1 MTAKVAKVLRDAI
14 EQTKTLDTR
23 RIFRLSALFQPGY
36 LDTHLSNQERDELEI
51 EYFLAY
57 TRGDI
62 QGIKYKKA
70 YMGKRSEYEKL

>member
-36 LDTHLSNQERDELEI
+36 LDTHLSSQEREELEI

-57 TRGDI
+57 RRGDI
-62 QGIKYKKA
+62 QGIKFEKE
-70 YMGKRSEYEKL
+70 YMGKRSEYKKL

>member
-36 LDTHLSNQERDELEI
+36 LDTHLSSQERDELET

-57 TRGDI
+57 KRGDI
-62 QGIKYKKA
+62 QDIKYKKA
-70 YMGKRSEYEKL
+70 YMDKRSEYEKL